1 METGSWGRLALE
13 SGQAPGQARD
23 NLGAP
28 ESGRETKKAEVA
40 LRSSPCH
47 HIFGKLLLSTYC
59 VQWATAGAGVGIYK
73 MKQALEELK
82 VWTCEVLTIA
92 GQMEDDSGVLMR
104 GDSVAS
110 K

>member
-1 METGSWGRLALE
+1 
-13 SGQAPGQARD
+13 
-23 NLGAP
+23 
-28 ESGRETKKAEVA
+28 
-40 LRSSPCH
+40 
-47 HIFGKLLLSTYC
+47 
-59 VQWATAGAGVGIYK
+59 